1 MPVLSEPRHERFCQ
15 LRIEGKTIDQAY
27 IDAGFKANRSNA
39 ARLNANDHIQAR
51 MEELLAARQKALV
64 EEGRWSAV
72 SLFNRM
78 HELIDK
84 AVEKGE
90 IKAAIDGH
98 KTILECFGYMDSPTL
113 THEHVKG
120 QKIQADQPA
129 EGQGDANAQA
139 GGQPAGA
146 AVLHISKALRELKR
160 KTAG

>member
-1 MPVLSEPRHERFCQ
+1 MPVLLEARHERFCH
-15 LRIEGKTIDQAY
+15 LRLEGKSIDQAY
-27 IDAGFKANRSNA
+27 VEAGYKQNRHNA
-39 ARLNANDHIQAR
+39 AALARKQHILTR
-51 MEELLAARQKALV
+51 MEELLAAKQKAVV

-72 SLFNRM
+72 ALFNRM
-78 HELIDK
+78 HDLIEK

-120 QKIQADQPA
+120 QKIQAEQPTD
-129 EGQGDANAQA
+129 GQGDANAQS
-139 GGQPAGA
+139 GEQSAGA

>member
-120 QKIQADQPA
+120 MSRGRRYRQTSPQKGRETQTHRRADNLPA
-129 EGQGDANAQA
+129 QRSC
-139 GGQPAGA
+139 
-146 AVLHISKALRELKR
+146 ISPRR
-160 KTAG
+160 CVN